1 MVFQFKFF
9 HVFRIVFSG
18 RVFEHE
24 ASIFRSNTVYIQSA
38 NIMIRSSDI
47 AFGVRILTI
56 DAFGVIAMAMIVQ
69 KINSLLKRRSD
80 WAGLIL
86 REQESS

>member
-1 MVFQFKFF
+1 
-9 HVFRIVFSG
+9 
-18 RVFEHE
+18 
-24 ASIFRSNTVYIQSA
+24 
-38 NIMIRSSDI
+38 MIRSSDI